1 MLVGCALRRRRGFDL
16 GVRDA
21 DAHGVPVRRECR
33 VRSQKAGHDLE
44 QQPLAWSLGSVDP
57 TLPDI
62 GGGFREATENSEDR
76 SSNFPDTCLRLR
88 AAQSELERAIRGCAG
103 PEKLKR
109 QGLTSA
115 FDVREQMDLG
125 LFGYPRGM
133 SHRIGELDGPGQ
145 KCRRIPDAFA
155 AVVSV
160 PT

>member
-1 MLVGCALRRRRGFDL
+1 MILRLAAPGFDL

-33 VRSQKAGHDLE
+33 VRRQKSGDDLE
-44 QQPLAWSLGSVDP
+44 QQPLARSLGCVDT

-62 GGGFREATENSEDR
+62 GRGLREATDNSEDR
-76 SSNFPDTCLRLR
+76 GSNFPDACLRVR
-88 AAQSELERAIRGCAG
+88 AVQSELERAIRGCAG

-109 QGLTSA
+109 QGLTGA

-125 LFGYPRGM
+125 PFGYPRGM
-133 SHRIGELDGPGQ
+133 SHRIGELDGPGH
-145 KCRRIPDAFA
+145 KCRRIPDAFT

-160 PT
+160 PA